1 MYKVY
6 VQTDLQNRITD
17 INSAAFINDLTG
29 WSQIDAGEGDRFH
42 HAQGNYLPKPLMT
55 DDGAWRYK
63 LVDVKITERTE
74 AEIQADI
81 AALPPAPID
90 PLRIVFRA
98 LAKADVVTEAQAL
111 DNAPLFE
118 DWADRI
124 GTVVDTGE
132 YLRYEGLY
140 RVKQSHTPQAHQPPG
155 VHTAALYTRVQ
166 EPGAGPEP
174 WVQGQSYA
182 KGVEVSHKG
191 GTWLSGVDNNVWEPG
206 SVGVYDNIWKRVSV

>member
-1 MYKVY
+1 MYKVF
-6 VQTDLQNRITD
+6 VKLDGDKIIA
-17 INSAAFINDLTG
+17 INSSAFLADSSG
-29 WSQIDAGEGDRFH
+29 WVQIDEGDGDKFH
-42 HAQGNYLPKPLMT
+42 HAQGNYLP
-55 DDGAWRYK
+55 GALVDENGVHRFK
-63 LVDVKITERTE
+63 LVDGVVTERTE

-81 AALPPAPID
+81 AALPPAPVD
-90 PLRIVFRA
+90 PLRTVFRV
-98 LAKADVVTEAQAL
+98 LAHANVLTSEQAL
-111 DNAPLFE
+111 ENQAMFE

-140 RVKQSHTPQAHQPPG
+140 RVKQSHTPQAHQPPS

-206 SVGVYDNIWKRVSV
+206 SVGVYDSIWKRVIG